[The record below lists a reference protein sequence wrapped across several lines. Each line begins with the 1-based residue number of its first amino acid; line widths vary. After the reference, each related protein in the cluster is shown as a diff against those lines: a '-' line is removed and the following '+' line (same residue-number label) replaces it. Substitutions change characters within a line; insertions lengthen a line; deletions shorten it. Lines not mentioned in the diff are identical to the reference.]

1 MVREKR
7 PSYVGI
13 VGENELKDGTI
24 TIRGRN
30 NKQKAYQI
38 DEFIDEIKKEIK
50 ERRIAQMI

>member
-24 TIRGRN
+24 TIRGRD
-30 NKQKAYQI
+30 NKQKTYQI
-38 DEFIDEIKKEIK
+38 DEFIDEIKKEIG